1 MVGKIP
7 DISDDFNNMPVATV
21 YAAFDGS
28 CVWGI

>member
-28 CVWGI
+28 YVWGI